1 MPTKRIAVVEDEE
14 DLRNLLKLHLEKDG
28 YEILL
33 FSNGDAFLDFADK
46 NRVDLVILDLM
57 MPGTNGLDVC
67 RLMRQEEDN
76 NDIPIII
83 LTAKSTEAD
92 IVVGLELGADDYIT
106 KPFSM
111 RELQARVKAL
121 FRRITKSES
130 ENTLVNG
137 QVTVY
142 VDRFKVLVEDKP
154 VQLTATEFSIL
165 AFLMRRKGR
174 VLTRNQILDSLG
186 GDRQY
191 VIDRTVDVHILNI
204 RKKLGDAGEMI
215 ETIRGIGYR
224 LKDE

>member
-1 MPTKRIAVVEDEE
+1 MSANRIAIVEDED
-14 DLRNLLKLHLEKDG
+14 DLRNLLKLHLEREG
-28 YEILL
+28 YEVLL
-33 FSNGDAFLDFADK
+33 FSNGDNFLDFAGK
-46 NRVDLVILDLM
+46 NRVGLVILDLM

-67 RLMRQEEDN
+67 RILRADEQNKDV
-76 NDIPIII
+76 PIII

-111 RELQARVKAL
+111 RELQARVKAI
-121 FRRITKSES
+121 FRRVTKTES
-130 ENTLVNG
+130 ENTLMNG
-137 QVTVY
+137 AVTAY
-142 VDRFKVLVEDKP
+142 VDRFHVYVESEQ

-165 AFLMRRKGR
+165 VFLLRRKGR

-204 RKKLGDAGEMI
+204 RKKLGDAGKMI

-224 LKDE
+224 IEEE

>member
-1 MPTKRIAVVEDEE
+1 MSTKRIAVVEDEE
-14 DLRNLLKLHLEKDG
+14 DLRNLLKLHLERDG
-28 YEILL
+28 FEVLL

-46 NRVDLVILDLM
+46 NRLGLVILDLM
-57 MPGTNGLDVC
+57 MPGTGGLDVC
-67 RLMRQEEDN
+67 RILRTDEKN
-76 NDIPIII
+76 SHVPIII

-111 RELQARVKAL
+111 RELQARIKSM
-121 FRRITKSES
+121 FRRISKSES
-130 ENTLVNG
+130 ENILSNG
-137 QVTVY
+137 EVTVH
-142 VDRFKVLVEDKP
+142 VDRFQVLVDGEP

-204 RKKLGDAGEMI
+204 RKKLGDAGKMI

-224 LKDE
+224 MEEE

>member
-1 MPTKRIAVVEDEE
+1 MSTKRIAVVEDEE
-14 DLRNLLKLHLEKDG
+14 DLRNLLKLHLERDG
-28 YEILL
+28 YEVLL

-46 NRVDLVILDLM
+46 NRLGLVILDLM
-57 MPGTNGLDVC
+57 MPGTGGLDVC
-67 RLMRQEEDN
+67 RILRTDEKNSDV
-76 NDIPIII
+76 PVII

-111 RELQARVKAL
+111 RELQARIKSM
-121 FRRITKSES
+121 FRRISKSES
-130 ENTLVNG
+130 ENILSNG
-137 QVTVY
+137 AVTVH
-142 VDRFKVLVEDKP
+142 VDRFQVLVEGEP

-204 RKKLGDAGEMI
+204 RKKLGDAGKMI

-224 LKDE
+224 MEEE

>member
-1 MPTKRIAVVEDEE
+1 MSTKRIAVVEDEE
-14 DLRNLLKLHLEKDG
+14 DLRNLLKLHLERDG
-28 YEILL
+28 FEVLL

-46 NRVDLVILDLM
+46 NRLGLVILDLM
-57 MPGTNGLDVC
+57 MPGTGGLDVC
-67 RLMRQEEDN
+67 RILRTDEKNRDV
-76 NDIPIII
+76 PIII

-111 RELQARVKAL
+111 RELQARIKSM
-121 FRRITKSES
+121 FRRISKSES
-130 ENTLVNG
+130 ENILSNG
-137 QVTVY
+137 AVTVH
-142 VDRFKVLVEDKP
+142 VDRFQVLVDGEP

-204 RKKLGDAGEMI
+204 RKKLGDAGKMI

-224 LKDE
+224 MEEE

>member
-1 MPTKRIAVVEDEE
+1 MPANRIAIVEDED
-14 DLRNLLKLHLEKDG
+14 DLRNLLKLHLEREG
-28 YEILL
+28 YEVLL
-33 FSNGDAFLDFADK
+33 FSNGDNFLDFAGK
-46 NRVDLVILDLM
+46 NRVGLVILDLM

-67 RLMRQEEDN
+67 RILRADEQNKDV
-76 NDIPIII
+76 PIII

-111 RELQARVKAL
+111 RELQARVKAI
-121 FRRITKSES
+121 FRRVTKTES
-130 ENTLVNG
+130 ENTLMNG
-137 QVTVY
+137 AVTAY
-142 VDRFKVLVEDKP
+142 VDRFQVYVESDQ

-165 AFLMRRKGR
+165 VFLLRRKGR

-204 RKKLGDAGEMI
+204 RKKLGDAGKMI

-224 LKDE
+224 IEEE

>member
-1 MPTKRIAVVEDEE
+1 MSTKRIAVVEDEE
-14 DLRNLLKLHLEKDG
+14 DLRNLLKLHLERDG
-28 YEILL
+28 YEVLL

-46 NRVDLVILDLM
+46 NRLGLVILDLM
-57 MPGTNGLDVC
+57 MPGTGGLDVC
-67 RLMRQEEDN
+67 RILRTDEKNSDV
-76 NDIPIII
+76 PIII

-111 RELQARVKAL
+111 RELQARIKSM
-121 FRRITKSES
+121 FRRISKSES
-130 ENTLVNG
+130 ESVLSNG
-137 QVTVY
+137 AVTVH
-142 VDRFKVLVEDKP
+142 VDRFQVLADGEP

-165 AFLMRRKGR
+165 SFLMRRKGR

-204 RKKLGDAGEMI
+204 RKKLGDAGKMI

-224 LKDE
+224 MEEE

>member
-1 MPTKRIAVVEDEE
+1 MSANRIAIVEDED
-14 DLRNLLKLHLEKDG
+14 DLRNLLKLHLEREG

-33 FSNGDAFLDFADK
+33 FSNGDNFLDFAGK
-46 NRVDLVILDLM
+46 NRVGLVILDLM
-57 MPGTNGLDVC
+57 MPGTSGLDVC
-67 RLMRQEEDN
+67 RILRQDEMNSDV
-76 NDIPIII
+76 PIII

-111 RELQARVKAL
+111 RELQARVKAI
-121 FRRITKSES
+121 FRRVSKTES
-130 ENTLVNG
+130 ENTLTNG
-137 QVTVY
+137 AVTAY
-142 VDRFKVLVEDKP
+142 VDRFQVFVESEQI
-154 VQLTATEFSIL
+154 QLTATEFSIL
-165 AFLMRRKGR
+165 AFLLRRKGR

-204 RKKLGDAGEMI
+204 RKKLGDAGKMI

-224 LKDE
+224 MEEE

>member
-1 MPTKRIAVVEDEE
+1 MSANRIAIVEDED
-14 DLRNLLKLHLEKDG
+14 DLRNLLKLHLEREG
-28 YEILL
+28 YEVLL
-33 FSNGDAFLDFADK
+33 FSNGDNFLDFAGK
-46 NRVDLVILDLM
+46 NRVGLVILDLM

-67 RLMRQEEDN
+67 RILRADEQNKDV
-76 NDIPIII
+76 PIII

-111 RELQARVKAL
+111 RELQARVKAI
-121 FRRITKSES
+121 FRRVTKTES
-130 ENTLVNG
+130 ENTLMNG
-137 QVTVY
+137 AVTAY
-142 VDRFKVLVEDKP
+142 VDRFQVYVESEQ

-165 AFLMRRKGR
+165 VFLLRRKGR

-204 RKKLGDAGEMI
+204 RKKLGDAGKMI

-224 LKDE
+224 IEEE

>member
-1 MPTKRIAVVEDEE
+1 MSSKRIAVVEDEE
-14 DLRNLLKLHLEKDG
+14 DLRNLLKLHLERDG
-28 YEILL
+28 YEVLL

-46 NRVDLVILDLM
+46 NRLGLVILDLM
-57 MPGTNGLDVC
+57 MPGTGGLDVC
-67 RLMRQEEDN
+67 RILRADEKNSDL
-76 NDIPIII
+76 PVII

-111 RELQARVKAL
+111 RELQARIKSM
-121 FRRITKSES
+121 FRRISKSES
-130 ENTLVNG
+130 ENILSNG
-137 QVTVY
+137 AVTVH
-142 VDRFKVLVEDKP
+142 VDRFQVLADGEP

-204 RKKLGDAGEMI
+204 RKKLGDAGKMI

-224 LKDE
+224 MEEE